1 MSLKRG
7 PTAAEIGRLGGL
19 KGGKSTS
26 PKKRAA
32 ARINMAKA
40 RKIKLAL
47 LKKDA

>member
-1 MSLKRG
+1 MG
-7 PTAAEIGRLGGL
+7 GR

-47 LKKDA
+47 LKKALDSLNKAV